1 MRKWGLLLAA
11 LALAASVQAAIPQP
25 ERDALL
31 ALYAATGGDGW
42 TQRDNWLGA
51 PGTECSWFGVQCDDA
66 GTHVIA
72 LYLNGNNLSGTLP
85 AALAS
90 LPELREIYMPE
101 NSLTGS
107 IPAALGDLP
116 QLQILNLS
124 GNQLTGAIPPELGDL
139 SELLVLMLGYNQL
152 TGPIPSTLGNLDR
165 LRALSLTQ
173 NFVSGPI
180 PASIGSLSQLEF
192 LFLDDNRLSGAIP
205 AEMGNLAA
213 LRELSLRGN
222 MLSGGIPAVLG
233 GLSQLVQLD
242 LGDNDLWGPIP
253 VELGNLAA
261 LRSLDLSLN
270 HLTGNIPAELGALT
284 QLRWFSVGTNR
295 LDGPIPE
302 SLGGLTELR
311 FLILYDNTLT
321 GYIPPALANLTLL
334 EEMHLSSNHLI
345 GPIPPELGQLANL
358 LTLNLGE
365 NHLSES
371 IPAALGG
378 LTQLRYLYLGGN
390 RLYGS
395 IPPELGNLANLQL
408 LDLTGNQLSGSLPD
422 TLGQLSQLLE
432 LRLSWNQFA
441 GPIPDSFS
449 GLVNLV
455 NLELVGNQM
464 AGPFPAYLGALT
476 HLQHID
482 VAWNRFSGPIPPEL
496 GNLAALRFLGLD
508 GNEFEGGIPP
518 ALGNLAALEYLILG
532 YNHLT
537 GPIPDAIGNL
547 VLLRYLW
554 LYGNVLSGEV
564 PATFGQLAALE
575 AGGGLELRW
584 NALSCSDDV
593 LLAYLNTRHGEG
605 EFLSSQTLTPTNFR
619 VVESQT
625 AGVFELRWDPT
636 SLQAG
641 EGGYMIA
648 AATLGGPWQIR
659 ALIPDKEAD
668 RFNGCLCGTGDQN
681 FIIETITRPH
691 GMNPNLVTS
700 LPSPTV
706 TVSRS
711 VTPEGTVGVLFDST
725 RTGEVFQDSP
735 CQILPASFLVFAI
748 DPAAFAGVTASD
760 PAVIRIS
767 LPPGARLGTSLAD
780 GTLATTAPLPSA
792 GEWTPSLAVVEFA
805 PQKDGTFAPVPG
817 NPLLPTIGPHAV
829 QLLRYMEGELEI
841 LVRITESTATW
852 TPSAPG
858 RFIGFAMGLGAGVW
872 PADEFSNWGP
882 DYIGAQHDTMF
893 YMNLRSYP
901 FELFDNA
908 FTVSVCAFRQADG
921 TGLPVAFQ
929 PSCAFLF
936 TAREVHP
943 GPPPAAS
950 LLNPDTLDFD
960 QVDLNQDGFTDLLS
974 IAAGQQR
981 MYIAFGLPGGAFSRV
996 EWLMTDFQPQT
1007 LDIADVTGDGRP
1019 DVLLGGADGALHIFE
1034 WTQLFGVGK
1043 AAVLRQAAPAV
1054 RLKLAGVPTDS
1065 LVTDISGDGQSD
1077 YVYCEAAT
1085 NTLSLMFG
1093 SDFTTTAS
1101 YATGQGPQALATG
1114 DFDGDT
1120 EPDVAVANAV
1130 ASSVSVYLNDGAGG
1144 FTPAEVTGLGAGPVD
1159 LESADFNAD
1168 GLADLVLAAQG
1179 DKAIQVLLASAGGA
1193 FAPGHGQKLFFQQ
1206 TPSAVLAENFD
1217 GQNGPDALVGFSDHY
1232 KLALCTTDAAGT
1244 LAYAFSIDIR
1254 GDVEVDPLNGSVTLD
1269 ADQVLSVAGGTT
1281 YGGISSRQG
1290 VAVVQ
1295 DHGIGVLHFPRSRHL
1310 SFSVVNL
1317 DDASGLLALD
1327 LYDDAS
1333 GNPVR
1338 AVTTTVSAG
1347 AQYARYLTDGS
1358 LLGSDA
1364 DHAGRWVRGFLTN
1377 ENMHGMWLANNG
1389 NDLQYLDGT
1398 RLLDVRDART
1408 GLAFPVLDDA
1418 AGHATEL
1425 LLINPNREQAQA
1437 VLTLYGADGSAR
1449 GTYAATLGG
1458 RTRRVLDA
1466 ATIFPSFTS
1475 ADSIQVQ
1482 SDRALLG
1489 VELFGNDTALACLAA
1504 MPTAADAA
1512 TLYAPHVADGD
1523 FGIVYDCRLDLVN
1536 TGTETATV
1544 ALTLYDDD
1552 GTELGATDATLP
1564 ARGKQSWDVS
1574 ELFGLTGAVTGWLR
1588 ADPGSSP
1595 GVVGSVTFGGTSG
1608 AFVSSLPLQ
1617 DAGNSRFLMGHI
1629 ANGTIG
1635 VVSFF
1640 TGIAIVNPETTEGG
1654 EVPVQISAYDQNGQ
1668 LLDTRVVVLS
1678 SQERMVSLLHQVMP
1692 ELTTLFGG
1700 YLIVEN
1706 LSYSDGIL
1714 VFQLFGDTSLQFL
1727 SAVPAIPLD

>member
-66 GTHVIA
+66 GSHVIA
-72 LYLNGNNLSGTLP
+72 LYLNDNLLSGTLP

-90 LPELREIYMPE
+90 LPELREINMAD
-101 NSLTGS
+101 NSLTGAIPAALGGLSKLQLLNLSGNRLTGS
-107 IPAALGDLP
+107 IP
-116 QLQILNLS
+116 
-124 GNQLTGAIPPELGDL
+124 PELGNL
-139 SELLVLMLGYNQL
+139 SQLAVLMLGYNRL
-152 TGPIPSTLGNLDR
+152 TGSIPSTLGNLDQ
-165 LRALSLTQ
+165 LVSLGLTH
-173 NFVSGPI
+173 NFLSGPI
-180 PASIGSLSQLEF
+180 PANIGNWSQLEI
-192 LFLDDNRLSGAIP
+192 LYLDDNQLSGSVP
-205 AEMGNLAA
+205 AELGDLAA
-213 LRELSLRGN
+213 LLELSLRGN
-222 MLSGGIPAVLG
+222 ALSGGIPAELG
-233 GLSQLVQLD
+233 GLSQLVQFD
-242 LGDNDLWGPIP
+242 LGDNDLTGPIPRELGNLKALQSLDVSLNRLTGNIP
-253 VELGNLAA
+253 VELG
-261 LRSLDLSLN
+261 
-270 HLTGNIPAELGALT
+270 GLT
-284 QLRWFSVGTNR
+284 QLRWLSLGANR

-302 SLGGLTELR
+302 SLAGLTELR
-311 FLILYDNTLT
+311 YLVLDNNSLS
-321 GYIPPALANLTLL
+321 GYIPTALANLTLL
-334 EEMHLSSNHLI
+334 VELHLASNHLI

-358 LTLNLGE
+358 LALNLGE
-365 NHLSES
+365 NHLSGP
-371 IPAALGG
+371 IPPALGG
-378 LTQLRYLYLGGN
+378 LTELRYLYLGGN
-390 RLYGS
+390 RLFGS
-395 IPPELGNLANLQL
+395 IPPELGNLTQL
-408 LDLTGNQLSGSLPD
+408 RWLILTGNQLDGPLPD

-432 LRLSWNQFA
+432 LRLSWNQFT
-441 GPIPDSFS
+441 GQIPDSFS
-449 GLVNLV
+449 GLANLES
-455 NLELVGNQM
+455 LELVGNQM
-464 AGPFPAYLGALT
+464 TGLFPAYLGTLT
-476 HLQHID
+476 HLQQID
-482 VAWNRFSGPIPPEL
+482 VAWNQFSGPIPSEL
-496 GNLAALRFLGLD
+496 GNLTALRFLGLD
-508 GNEFEGGIPP
+508 GNAFEGGIPS
-518 ALGNLAALEYLILG
+518 ALGNLVQLEYLILG

-537 GPIPDAIGNL
+537 GPIPEEIGNL
-547 VLLRYLW
+547 VMLRYLW
-554 LYGNVLSGEV
+554 LYGNALSGEV
-564 PATFGQLAALE
+564 PAAFGELTALE

-584 NALSCSDDV
+584 NALSCADDA
-593 LLAYLNTRHGEG
+593 LLAFLNTRHAEG
-605 EFLSSQTLTPTNFR
+605 DFLSSQTLPPANFR
-619 VVESQT
+619 VVENQT
-625 AGVFELRWDPT
+625 AGAFELRWDPA
-636 SLQAG
+636 SPESG
-641 EGGYMIA
+641 EGGYLVA
-648 AATLGGPWQIR
+648 AAALGGPWQIR

-668 RFNGCLCGTGDQN
+668 RFNGCLCGLGDQN

-691 GMNPNLVTS
+691 GMNPNVVTS
-700 LPSPTV
+700 SASPMV
-706 TVSRS
+706 LVSRS
-711 VTPEGTVGVLFDST
+711 VTPVGTVGVLFDST

-748 DPAAFAGVTASD
+748 DPAAFADASATN

-792 GEWTPSLAVVEFA
+792 GEWTPPLAVVEFA
-805 PQKDGTFAPVPG
+805 PQKDGTFAPAPG
-817 NPLLPTIGPHAV
+817 NPILPTIDPDAV

-841 LVRITESTATW
+841 LVRITDSTADW

-858 RFIGFAMGLGAGVW
+858 RFIGFAMGLGAGIW
-872 PADEFSNWGP
+872 PVDAHSNWGE
-882 DYIGAQHDTMF
+882 DGIKAQNDTMF
-893 YMNLRSYP
+893 YMDLRAFN
-901 FELFDNA
+901 FEWFDNA
-908 FTVSVCAFRQADG
+908 FVIGICAFRQADG
-921 TGLPVAFQ
+921 AGLPVAFQ
-929 PSCAFLF
+929 PSCAYLF
-936 TAREVHP
+936 TATAVHP

-960 QVDLNQDGFTDLLS
+960 QVDLNQDGFSDLLS

-1019 DVLLGGADGALHIFE
+1019 DVLLGGADGALHVFE
-1034 WTQLFGVGK
+1034 WTQLFGDK

-1077 YVYCEAAT
+1077 YLYCEAAT
-1085 NTLSLMFG
+1085 NTLGVMYG
-1093 SDFTTTAS
+1093 SDFATTAS
-1101 YATGQGPQALATG
+1101 YATGQGPQALVTG

-1120 EPDVAVANAV
+1120 EPDVAVVNTT
-1130 ASSVSVYLNDGAGG
+1130 ASSVSVYLNDGGGG
-1144 FTPAEVTGLGAGPVD
+1144 FTTAEVTGLGTGPVD

-1179 DKAIQVLLASAGGA
+1179 DKAIQVLLAGAGGV

-1254 GDVEVDPLNGSVTLD
+1254 GDVEVDPLNNSVTLD

-1317 DDASGLLALD
+1317 DDASGLLSLD

-1338 AVTTTVSAG
+1338 AVTAAVSAG
-1347 AQYARYLTDGS
+1347 AQYARYLTDSS
-1358 LLGSDA
+1358 LLGSEA
-1364 DHAGRWVRGFLTN
+1364 DNTARWVRGFLTN
-1377 ENMHGMWLANNG
+1377 EHMHGMWLANNG

-1418 AGHATEL
+1418 AGHSTEL

-1437 VLTLYGADGSAR
+1437 VLTLYGTDGASR
-1449 GTYAATLGG
+1449 GTHAVTLGG

-1466 ATIFPSFTS
+1466 ADIFPTFTS
-1475 ADSIQVQ
+1475 TDSIQIQ

-1489 VELFGNDTALACLAA
+1489 VELFGDDTALACLAA
-1504 MPTAADAA
+1504 MPTAADAT

-1523 FGIVYDCRLDLVN
+1523 FGVVYDCRLDLVN
-1536 TGTETATV
+1536 TGTATASV

-1552 GTELGATDATLP
+1552 GTELGAVDVTLP
-1564 ARGKQSWDVS
+1564 AHGKQSWDVS

-1588 ADPGSSP
+1588 ADPGGSP
-1595 GVVGSVTFGGTSG
+1595 GVVGSVTFGGSSG

-1617 DAGNSRFLMGHI
+1617 SAGDNRFLMGHI

-1635 VVSFF
+1635 VVSYF
-1640 TGIAIVNPETTEGG
+1640 TGIAIVNPETTAGG

-1678 SQERMVSLLHQVMP
+1678 SLARTVSLLHQVMP
-1692 ELTTLFGG
+1692 GLTNLFGG

-1727 SAVPAIPLD
+1727 SAVPAIPLE